1 MLPSGSSWFFTCFSV
16 YLPIFYDLLPV
27 SPKITVDFPVLILE
41 TTFVRGSSQY
51 RFLEAACSGTP
62 KSFMATAL
70 APVDSREVVRCD
82 HCHLVQFRTNN
93 NLCRKCRTSLDED
106 EPEPIL
112 EIQVPVD
119 VPPDRNHPNLQVAAS
134 IRMLRQKSGL
144 SQRQLALRMQV
155 PRTYV
160 SKIENEKAMPTL
172 SSLERLARAL
182 EVSMADLL
190 KGSSRSLEDDIS
202 DLMHDDF
209 IAEVVQYLGKLDSMQ
224 RSSLMAQVRD
234 LSIRPR
240 RSA

>member
-1 MLPSGSSWFFTCFSV
+1 
-16 YLPIFYDLLPV
+16 
-27 SPKITVDFPVLILE
+27 
-41 TTFVRGSSQY
+41 
-51 RFLEAACSGTP
+51 
-62 KSFMATAL
+62 MATAL

-82 HCHLVQFRTNN
+82 HCHLVQFRTTN

-112 EIQVPVD
+112 APP
-119 VPPDRNHPNLQVAAS
+119 PPDEVPANGHHSHLQVASA

-172 SSLERLARAL
+172 SSLQRLATAL
-182 EVSMADLL
+182 EVSMGDLL
-190 KGSSRSLEDDIS
+190 KGSCRTLQDDIA
-202 DLMHDDF
+202 DLMHDEF
-209 IAEVVQYLGKLDSMQ
+209 IAEVVEYMDKLDAMQ
-224 RSSLMAQVRD
+224 RSTLLAQVRD